1 MDHIYTA
8 TGRSFDSDYFVVLED
23 RSLMFFRVL
32 HTDENTVRQVF
43 GNSSETSCIRSG
55 NRIAYGYINLRTIIK
70 EGEAFK
76 VVLSK

>member
-1 MDHIYTA
+1 MATIVTA
-8 TGRSFDSDYFVVLED
+8 TGKVFESDYFVVLEE
-23 RSLMFFRVL
+23 RSLMFLRVL
-32 HTDENTVRQVF
+32 NTDEKTVRDIF